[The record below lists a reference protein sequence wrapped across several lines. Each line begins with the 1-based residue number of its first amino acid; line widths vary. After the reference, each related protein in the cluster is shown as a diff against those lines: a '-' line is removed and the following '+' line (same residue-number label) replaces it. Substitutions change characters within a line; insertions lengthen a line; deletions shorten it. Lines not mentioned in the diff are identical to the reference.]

1 MAVTELYND
10 NVNDKEL
17 TAFTSL
23 DLEKFYEK
31 KWNLVPDYF
40 IAPIG

>member
-23 DLEKFYEK
+23 DLEKFYET

>member
-23 DLEKFYEK
+23 DLEKFYETK
-31 KWNLVPDYF
+31 
-40 IAPIG
+40 